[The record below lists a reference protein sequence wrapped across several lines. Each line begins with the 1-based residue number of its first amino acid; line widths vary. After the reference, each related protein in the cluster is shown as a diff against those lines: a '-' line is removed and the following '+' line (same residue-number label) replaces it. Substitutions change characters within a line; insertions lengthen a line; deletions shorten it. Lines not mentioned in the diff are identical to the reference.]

1 MGILDRMGRVIASN
15 FNALLDQAEDPKKA
29 VAQTLR
35 DLQDQLRLGKA
46 ELVRSV
52 AAERQLLR
60 RSEELAEQQAVW
72 ERRAELAVERGDDE
86 LARAAL
92 AQKRRVET
100 ERKQTEALRAQQ
112 RGNALEMKSTWDNMQ
127 KRFNDFNLRQNT
139 IAAQTQIARSGGGVE
154 ALGASPGTNNAF
166 AEFRAIEERIDGVD
180 DVIDAQREVDQV
192 LATGP
197 GQGRLTDYEVE
208 AQFRALEGQASPS
221 GAAANTAEVDG
232 ELAELKQKLRVR
244 VQ

>member
-15 FNALLDQAEDPKKA
+15 FNALLDQAEDPRKT

-35 DLQDQLRLGKA
+35 DLQEQLRLAKA
-46 ELVRSV
+46 EVVRSV
-52 AAERQLLR
+52 AAERQLHKR
-60 RSEELAEQQAVW
+60 GEELAQQQTVW
-72 ERRAELAVERGDDE
+72 ERRAELAVEHGDDN

-92 AQKRRVET
+92 AQKRRIEN
-100 ERKQTEALRAQQ
+100 ERKQTETLRAQQ

-127 KRFNDFNLRQNT
+127 KRFADFSLRQNT
-139 IAAQTQIARSGGGVE
+139 IATQAQIAKAGGGVE
-154 ALGASPGTNNAF
+154 ALGADGSGNNAF
-166 AEFRAIEERIDGVD
+166 AEFRAIEQRIDGVD

-208 AQFRALEGQASPS
+208 AQFRALEGQSTASGPNASPEID
-221 GAAANTAEVDG
+221 TD
-232 ELAELKQKLRVR
+232 LAELKQKLRVR

>member
-15 FNALLDQAEDPKKA
+15 FNALLDQAEDPKKT

-35 DLQDQLRLGKA
+35 DLQEQLRLAKA
-46 ELVRSV
+46 EVVRSV

-60 RSEELAEQQAVW
+60 RSEELQQQQTVW
-72 ERRAELAVERGDDE
+72 ERRAELAVEHGDDN

-92 AQKRRVET
+92 AQKRRIEG
-100 ERKQTEALRAQQ
+100 ERKQTEALRAEQ

-127 KRFNDFNLRQNT
+127 KRFADFSLRQNT
-139 IAAQTQIARSGGGVE
+139 IATQAQIARAGGGVE
-154 ALGASPGTNNAF
+154 ALGAQGAGNNAF
-166 AEFRAIEERIDGVD
+166 TEFRAIEQRIDGVD
-180 DVIDAQREVDQV
+180 DVIDAQREVDQL
-192 LATGP
+192 LAKGP
-197 GQGRLTDYEVE
+197 GVGGMTDYEVE
-208 AQFRALEGQASPS
+208 AQFRALEGASG
-221 GAAANTAEVDG
+221 GASAQTSPEVDS